1 MGTRHPTGEPT
12 ARLTESFLRRL
23 MRRNP
28 QGRIWKFDED
38 FRIYSED
45 DVSSDESGAGV
56 GAARTRS
63 SSNEQRK
70 AYHQDRRNDGDLL
83 QRVFPGSRCIALN
96 GIWDYTKKRWAIAG
110 LYWTCDPLRNIA
122 KDTEMQFVDAF
133 CDIIV
138 AETKRLEVLGT
149 DKAKSDFIS
158 TVSHELRS
166 PLHGILGS
174 CELLS
179 EHSLDDT
186 ATSFVEQINS
196 CGRTL
201 LEIIEHLLDFADLKS
216 RRLRKGA
223 VKSSNISQKLFSPT
237 TNSTTDDLKALDVS
251 IALDDLTEDA
261 VVSTVHSFYYGQN
274 AKDYTRPPVILD
286 IDRSEGRPWHC
297 SLATGGWKRICINL
311 VTNALKY
318 TPSGHI
324 RVALRQ
330 EPKRG
335 SRRRFDAVLTVSDTG
350 KGMSK
355 KFQSDRLFHDFA
367 QEDTLSDG
375 LGLGMHIVSRI
386 VYAMGGSIE
395 VLSDQDGTGTCF
407 TVRVPLEDHQNT
419 ERRSETLNGSG
430 VTRKAFEG
438 MKVGLVTALHPSASG
453 EDIPMEAASALA
465 VSSIES
471 ILKSL
476 SIQSTRCKWQS
487 HISHNLMIVMEA
499 DVNDCLATLRKNAT
513 TDNGAVKNKEGFA
526 PVLVVCNN
534 SPSAQ
539 LLRDRWAMD
548 ELQSYVT
555 MEHIALPC
563 GIKQMSR
570 TLSSIQRLHKKRTMT
585 VLEMSKAHEELGNGR
600 PANGDA
606 KHDARIYRQLPIRS
620 LAPLSAATKI
630 PTLVQFEAASVESSA
645 ADTHALP
652 VQSLPAEVQPLHSP
666 SRHILDPQALS
677 YTPSVRTLMPV
688 SSSIEVPV
696 APVVGPIANIPTL
709 LLVDDNNVNLRLL
722 AAFAKKHKYPHITAQ
737 DGQLAVDAFVNAHRS
752 LASQQGTG
760 THAIDAGATGIPNVI
775 LMDINMP
782 VMDGYEAVQR
792 IRSYENKHH
801 MAASKIIAVTALQS
815 EAARA
820 EAYGSGFNMFLS
832 KPIKLQDLAKL
843 ILLVRE

>member
-1 MGTRHPTGEPT
+1 
-12 ARLTESFLRRL
+12 
-23 MRRNP
+23 
-28 QGRIWKFDED
+28 
-38 FRIYSED
+38 
-45 DVSSDESGAGV
+45 
-56 GAARTRS
+56 
-63 SSNEQRK
+63 
-70 AYHQDRRNDGDLL
+70 
-83 QRVFPGSRCIALN
+83 
-96 GIWDYTKKRWAIAG
+96 
-110 LYWTCDPLRNIA
+110 
-122 KDTEMQFVDAF
+122 
-133 CDIIV
+133 
-138 AETKRLEVLGT
+138 
-149 DKAKSDFIS
+149 
-158 TVSHELRS
+158 
-166 PLHGILGS
+166 
-174 CELLS
+174 
-179 EHSLDDT
+179 
-186 ATSFVEQINS
+186 
-196 CGRTL
+196 
-201 LEIIEHLLDFADLKS
+201 
-216 RRLRKGA
+216 
-223 VKSSNISQKLFSPT
+223 
-237 TNSTTDDLKALDVS
+237 
-251 IALDDLTEDA
+251 
-261 VVSTVHSFYYGQN
+261 
-274 AKDYTRPPVILD
+274 
-286 IDRSEGRPWHC
+286 
-297 SLATGGWKRICINL
+297 
-311 VTNALKY
+311 
-318 TPSGHI
+318 
-324 RVALRQ
+324 
-330 EPKRG
+330 
-335 SRRRFDAVLTVSDTG
+335 
-350 KGMSK
+350 
-355 KFQSDRLFHDFA
+355 
-367 QEDTLSDG
+367 
-375 LGLGMHIVSRI
+375 
-386 VYAMGGSIE
+386 
-395 VLSDQDGTGTCF
+395 
-407 TVRVPLEDHQNT
+407 
-419 ERRSETLNGSG
+419 
-430 VTRKAFEG
+430 

-487 HISHNLMIVMEA
+487 QISHNLMIVMEA

-652 VQSLPAEVQPLHSP
+652 VQPLPAEVQPLHSP

-722 AAFAKKHKYPHITAQ
+722 AAFAKKHKYPHLTAQ

-752 LASQQGTG
+752 LALQQGTG

-843 ILLVRE
+843 IFLVRE